1 MGYIRNVCKFSFDKY
16 FFSSSFNMQR
26 AYNFIR
32 IIKLLLFPLAL
43 KLQNEIRGWM
53 LNERHARHYTFYYI
67 IVSLDQKKIWCVYWI
82 KVNWISRPR
91 TVSYYLMGGGGGLLT
106 MSFSGSIAI
115 SGSVYNDVYLMGH
128 QNTVRCLGSV
138 L

>member
-1 MGYIRNVCKFSFDKY
+1 
-16 FFSSSFNMQR
+16 
-26 AYNFIR
+26 
-32 IIKLLLFPLAL
+32 
-43 KLQNEIRGWM
+43 M

-67 IVSLDQKKIWCVYWI
+67 IVSLDQKKNLVCLLNKSKLNFSPKNSV
-82 KVNWISRPR
+82 
-91 TVSYYLMGGGGGLLT
+91 LLFDGGGGGLLT